1 MPSNIGQVGDAVRQ
15 AEHAKPL
22 SIQPKRLVIKRL
34 PKGTAGSGIEPVSN
48 QEAQA
53 KAVIEK
59 QPPWQPSPGEAERVM
74 DNLNQI
80 LNIFDIEAEI
90 LVDPQTNI
98 KVIQLKDNTTQK
110 LIRQV
115 PSEEFLSR
123 MLETRKLIGLLVDQ
137 IV

>member
-1 MPSNIGQVGDAVRQ
+1 MPINVGQVRGAVRQ
-15 AEHAKPL
+15 ADHAKPL
-22 SIQPKRLVIKRL
+22 SIQSERLVIERL
-34 PKGTAGSGIEPVSN
+34 PKGTGGSGIEPVSN
-48 QEAQA
+48 QAAQA
-53 KAVIEK
+53 MAVSEK
-59 QPPWQPSPGEAERVM
+59 QPPWQPSPGETKRLV

-80 LNIFDIEAEI
+80 LNVFDIEAEI

-98 KVIQLKDNTTQK
+98 KVIQLRDNTTQK

-123 MLETRKLIGLLVDQ
+123 TLETRELIGLLVDQ